1 MADVVMK
8 RAYAYGGTA
17 HDKSWVISI
26 LSKCQRVIN
35 AFTGS
40 VESSADLTVLKEK
53 LVYTLRNELAECL
66 EVTKATESRAG
77 VDHELARVYTPE
89 ELAAYDIDWFR
100 KIDGDRY
107 DAWIQIGRD
116 LLIIYPSKAANGT
129 VTVYYTKLTDALV
142 IDTDEFD
149 LADEDVSPVLD
160 LAELVL
166 LARDKQ
172 IVPGAE
178 KAGQL
183 AARLG
188 LELSDD

>member
-8 RAYAYGGTA
+8 RVYAYGGVA

-40 VESSADLTVLKEK
+40 VESSAALTVLKEK
-53 LVYTLRNELAECL
+53 LVYVLRNELAECL
-66 EVTKATESRAG
+66 DVSKVTESRTG
-77 VDHELARVYTPE
+77 VDHELARVTTPQ
-89 ELAAYDIDWFR
+89 ELAAFDIDWFR

-107 DAWIQIGRD
+107 DAWLQIGRD
-116 LLIIYPSKAANGT
+116 LLIIYPSKAADGT
-129 VTVYYTKLTDALV
+129 LTIQYTKLTDELV
-142 IDTDEFD
+142 NNTDAFD

-172 IVPGAE
+172 IAPGLE

-183 AARLG
+183 AAHLG
-188 LELSDD
+188 LELADD